1 MTKFKTS
8 AKADIC
14 PEQEIMGFTQNFPE
28 KVADNAAEVLE
39 VLGKRARYMRYAPG
53 EIHEGGCYISAVLL
67 STGDLGMKLAYLLQ
81 KMVSNEPIHDPGR
94 VVLLHDMN
102 EPSEIPYV
110 LGTSDNN
117 SYMLKKDADN
127 GIHLLQDDN
136 YVVWL
141 RSNLLFTEMYIAAK

>member
-8 AKADIC
+8 ATASIC
-14 PEQEIMGFTQNFPE
+14 PEREIMGFKQNCQTS
-28 KVADNAAEVLE
+28 VADNATEVLN
-39 VLGKRARYMRYAPG
+39 VLGKRARYMRYAPK

-67 STGDLGMKLAYLLQ
+67 STGDLGMRLACLLNR
-81 KMVSNEPIHDPGR
+81 MISNEPIHDTGR
-94 VVLLHDMN
+94 MILVHDVSS
-102 EPSEIPYV
+102 PAEIPYV
-110 LGTSDNN
+110 LGTSDN
-117 SYMLKKDADN
+117 SYMLKKDADK